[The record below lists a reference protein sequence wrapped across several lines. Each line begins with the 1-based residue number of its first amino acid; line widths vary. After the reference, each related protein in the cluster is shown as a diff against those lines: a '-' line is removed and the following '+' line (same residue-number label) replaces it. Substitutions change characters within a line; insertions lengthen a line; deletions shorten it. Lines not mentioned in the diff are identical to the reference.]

1 MATFKIALTLSVN
14 HSLYSK
20 NVNHFWYL
28 ISSLTWVYQVQ
39 QLLSCVD
46 KCVYSMV
53 DSPTPT
59 GKIVLETAPECEDT
73 ISRRLENTAPAYL
86 AECERLI
93 QSWSSTIET
102 VLSDAFEDR

>member
-1 MATFKIALTLSVN
+1 MFV
-14 HSLYSK
+14 
-20 NVNHFWYL
+20 
-28 ISSLTWVYQVQ
+28 QVQ

-102 VLSDAFEDR
+102 VLADAFEDRSVVEL